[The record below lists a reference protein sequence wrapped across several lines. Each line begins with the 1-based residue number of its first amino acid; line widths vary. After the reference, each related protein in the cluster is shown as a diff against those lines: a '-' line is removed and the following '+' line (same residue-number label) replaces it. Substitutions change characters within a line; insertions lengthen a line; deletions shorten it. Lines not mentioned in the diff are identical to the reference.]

1 MTLLGKVAPANFVPA
16 AAVIQRERALFIRT
30 GRKASLGCLES
41 VNIEIPK
48 RNVGTYV
55 NTAFLE
61 LYGS

>member
-30 GRKASLGCLES
+30 GRKASLGSLES

>member
-41 VNIEIPK
+41 VSIKIPE
-48 RNVGTYV
+48 RHAGLYV

-61 LYGS
+61 LYRS